1 MHTHVVETK
10 HVQKDHVVDGIMVMV
25 VVQVNVDR
33 DVLLL
38 QKHQVVVDVLQD
50 GVMPVVRICIL
61 MVVVE
66 LNVQS
71 NRVNVSTVHGKHQQ
85 KHVRKHVVDIKH
97 VQKVHVAD
105 GHVDHNG
112 HHGEREA
119 QDVDRNL
126 ENYISNKRNRNLFL
140 FLLNNS
146 LLFVKQRFTKEPI

>member
-25 VVQVNVDR
+25 VVQKDVDR

-50 GVMPVVRICIL
+50 GLMPVVLICIL

-85 KHVRKHVVDIKH
+85 KHVQKHVADIRH
-97 VQKVHVAD
+97 VQVDHVVD
-105 GHVDHNG
+105 GHVDRNG
-112 HHGEREA
+112 HHGEQEA
-119 QDVDRNL
+119 QVVDLNP
-126 ENYISNKRNRNLFL
+126 ENYISKKETENVSF

-146 LLFVKQRFTKEPI
+146 LLFVKQ

>member
-1 MHTHVVETK
+1 MQDHVVETK

-25 VVQVNVDR
+25 VVQVDVDR

-66 LNVQS
+66 LNVQR

-85 KHVRKHVVDIKH
+85 KHVQKHVVDIKLVQVDH
-97 VQKVHVAD
+97 VVD

-112 HHGEREA
+112 HHGELEV
-119 QDVDRNL
+119 QVVDLNP
-126 ENYISNKRNRNLFL
+126 ENYINNKRNRNLFL
-140 FLLNNS
+140 F
-146 LLFVKQRFTKEPI
+146 FC